1 MLLSSLSV
9 LILKQLFFSISV
21 NSGRIIVKCYLS
33 KHGALIVI
41 NNVSAI
47 LYLTV
52 LFVDRTTGGL
62 ASILKDSSEVKF
74 SKEEQSL
81 TCCILCTA
89 DYSLETTQQVR
100 DTIQKHR
107 YAVRAKGYSLFSNCP

>member
-1 MLLSSLSV
+1 MLGQIICVCILLTIHSLS
-9 LILKQLFFSISV
+9 LFLKTFEKFKISTSV
-21 NSGRIIVKCYLS
+21 ICLV
-33 KHGALIVI
+33 LIVI
-41 NNVSAI
+41 NNVDAP

-52 LFVDRTTGGL
+52 FFLDRTTGGL

-89 DYSLETTQQVR
+89 DYCLETTQQVR
-100 DTIQKHR
+100 NTIQKHR
-107 YAVRAKGYSLFSNCP
+107 YTVRAKGYRPCT